1 MKGFIYALP
10 MLVGFVID
18 IFIGDPY
25 NFPHPIRA
33 IGTLIAKLEKFV
45 RSRFKNLRRGGTFL
59 ALAER
64 KHEGLSRCRGKE
76 Y

>member
-18 IFIGDPY
+18 IFVGDPY

-33 IGTLIAKLEKFV
+33 TISAQHTPMAI
-45 RSRFKNLRRGGTFL
+45 FL
-59 ALAER
+59 PLPDLCER
-64 KHEGLSRCRGKE
+64 CDE
-76 Y
+76 YCGFEREYCDAPA